1 MKKLLGLFLASAMLL
16 SLNVPSFAA
25 ETHEITSSNYP
36 AYIDND
42 NTGMEFTLY
51 FTDGARDLPYIDADF
66 FLEMLNVFLGNS
78 STGDTFTMEKEGP
91 VLTITR
97 TNSMISASGPVTIDF
112 ENDTIEFSDYNLF
125 VQKPGSSTIL
135 DTVDLVNC
143 NENGEPALLEKVDTG
158 AFTRYGHALVF
169 PLIDYGIDLI
179 TQDGLYLIPLQTISD
194 LFLAPRN
201 LGDFYFNGK
210 AVIKST
216 NVQDCSDLYYAAP
229 TGERSEA
236 LTKFGY
242 GELCMM
248 LDFFYGFKD
257 THNIESFDQLFHDVG
272 FEESLK
278 GSDVLEADLC
288 INRLISDFLS
298 DGHSGWHAYS
308 YLAGK
313 GDYKGTDA
321 AKTKLFEHKTRQED
335 ARAKFYPD
343 SIPGY
348 EEVGNTAYI
357 TFDHFVNLSPNGE
370 DYYSVEDPAEF
381 GDEDTIGLIIKAHA
395 MINREDSPIENVVL
409 DLSANTG
416 GNDNAAVCVIS
427 WFLGDASLSQTDNMT
442 GAMCTSVYK
451 ADINRDRQFDEKD
464 TVSDKKLFC
473 LISPCSFSCGNL
485 VPCVFKESGKV
496 TLLGRTSGGGS
507 CSVLF
512 SSSAW
517 GTSFQISSN
526 QRMSFLK
533 NGSFYDVDRGAE
545 PDYVLTSPESYYDRA
560 ALTDYIN
567 SLP

>member
-51 FTDGARDLPYIDADF
+51 FKDGARDLPYIDADF

-97 TNSMISASGPVTIDF
+97 TNSMISASGPVCTMLRLP
-112 ENDTIEFSDYNLF
+112 TPSYVYLY
-125 VQKPGSSTIL
+125 
-135 DTVDLVNC
+135 
-143 NENGEPALLEKVDTG
+143 ENGEPALLEKVDTG

-169 PLIDYGIDLI
+169 PLKDYGIDLI

-381 GDEDTIGLIIKAHA
+381 GDEDTIGLLIKAHA

>member
-236 LTKFGY
+236 LTKFG
-242 GELCMM
+242 
-248 LDFFYGFKD
+248 
-257 THNIESFDQLFHDVG
+257 
-272 FEESLK
+272 
-278 GSDVLEADLC
+278 
-288 INRLISDFLS
+288 
-298 DGHSGWHAYS
+298 
-308 YLAGK
+308 
-313 GDYKGTDA
+313 
-321 AKTKLFEHKTRQED
+321 
-335 ARAKFYPD
+335 
-343 SIPGY
+343 
-348 EEVGNTAYI
+348 
-357 TFDHFVNLSPNGE
+357 
-370 DYYSVEDPAEF
+370 
-381 GDEDTIGLIIKAHA
+381 
-395 MINREDSPIENVVL
+395 
-409 DLSANTG
+409 
-416 GNDNAAVCVIS
+416 
-427 WFLGDASLSQTDNMT
+427 
-442 GAMCTSVYK
+442 
-451 ADINRDRQFDEKD
+451 
-464 TVSDKKLFC
+464 
-473 LISPCSFSCGNL
+473 
-485 VPCVFKESGKV
+485 
-496 TLLGRTSGGGS
+496 
-507 CSVLF
+507 
-512 SSSAW
+512 
-517 GTSFQISSN
+517 
-526 QRMSFLK
+526 
-533 NGSFYDVDRGAE
+533 
-545 PDYVLTSPESYYDRA
+545 
-560 ALTDYIN
+560 
-567 SLP
+567 